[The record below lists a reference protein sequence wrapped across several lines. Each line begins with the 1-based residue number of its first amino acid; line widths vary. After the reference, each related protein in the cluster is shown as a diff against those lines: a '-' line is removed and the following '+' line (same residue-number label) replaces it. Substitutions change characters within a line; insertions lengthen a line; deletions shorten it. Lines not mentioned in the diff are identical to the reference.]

1 MFMKKMKLS
10 VKLIGSFCF
19 VSMMLLIG
27 GYIGIANIKNL
38 TESIVTIN
46 QVNTKPMAALGEVGV
61 LWQEQRAETKNAY
74 IQRFVFDKDITA
86 ELEKIA
92 AFNKR
97 GEKAMSVI
105 DLSVMSPEINKEYEN
120 LIALFIRQ
128 NPNTEKLLKM
138 MANGQRDETT
148 AFMNG
153 EVTLVDDRITE
164 SMKKIIDLE
173 IKQADATIQESVS
186 RAKAATWFVSIATLI
201 FFLLSLGIGFL
212 LSAMI
217 TRPINH
223 VVEGLSDGADQV
235 ASASNQVSS
244 SSQQLAEGTSEQ
256 AASLEETSSSI
267 EELSSMT
274 KQNADNA
281 GQAKAMME
289 QAGQIVGKVDQHMTE
304 MIDAMEEIKKSSD
317 ETGKIL
323 KTIDEI
329 AFQTNLLA
337 LNAAVEAARA
347 GEAGAGFAVVADEVR
362 NLAMRSAEA
371 AKNTNNLIEG
381 TIKAVKNGNELT
393 HKTKEAFEENRV
405 IAMKIG
411 QLVDEIATASNEQAH
426 GIAQI
431 NIAVSEMD
439 KVTQSTAANAEES
452 ASASEELSAQAEQMK
467 VFVEELVR
475 VVGGNSDAGAAYAY
489 GGSPK
494 RKHRSSGQIS
504 GAVNRPLLPTTGG
517 RGKEPALVAE
527 GKDGRGK
534 VVNPRQIIPLE
545 ESEFKD
551 F

>member
-1 MFMKKMKLS
+1 MKNMKLG
-10 VKLIGSFCF
+10 VKLIGGFM
-19 VSMMLLIG
+19 VIAVITLI
-27 GYIGIANIKNL
+27 
-38 TESIVTIN
+38 
-46 QVNTKPMAALGEVGV
+46 VGV
-61 LWQEQRAETKNAY
+61 LGITQINKIEKADVAMYEENVTGMAILGDLNDTYLSMRVAILYALVNKFARGNDVSNVSESFKAIDQKGMALLEKFDRTVKDPESRKLLDAFKADFGPYNAARDRTIQATIAGKLDEAMTGLAQAGEIGKRLTGTLAGMISRIDELAKQRAEN
-74 IQRFVFDKDITA
+74 
-86 ELEKIA
+86 
-92 AFNKR
+92 N
-97 GEKAMSVI
+97 
-105 DLSVMSPEINKEYEN
+105 
-120 LIALFIRQ
+120 
-128 NPNTEKLLKM
+128 
-138 MANGQRDETT
+138 
-148 AFMNG
+148 
-153 EVTLVDDRITE
+153 
-164 SMKKIIDLE
+164 
-173 IKQADATIQESVS
+173 QA
-186 RAKAATWFVSIATLI
+186 IATRANWI
-201 FFLLSLGIGFL
+201 SGIVTGLGIL
-212 LSAMI
+212 LAMGIGSLITLSI
-217 TRPINH
+217 TRPINR

-244 SSQQLAEGTSEQ
+244 SSQSLAEGTSEQ

-304 MIDAMEEIKKSSD
+304 MIKAIEEITKSSD
-317 ETGKIL
+317 ETGKII

-393 HKTKEAFEENRV
+393 QKTKEAFEENRV

-411 QLVDEIATASNEQAH
+411 QLVDEIATASNEQSH

-452 ASASEELSAQAEQMK
+452 ASASEELNAQAEQMK
-467 VFVEELVR
+467 TYVEDLMR
-475 VVGGNSDAGAAYAY
+475 VVGGSGRDDAGYAHED
-489 GGSPK
+489 S
-494 RKHRSSGQIS
+494 RK
-504 GAVNRPLLPTTGG
+504 RPLRSPGRIIGGMKRGLPSVASG
-517 RGKEPALVAE
+517 RGKELALTA
-527 GKDGRGK
+527 GKDTRGK
-534 VVNPRQIIPLE
+534 VVNPNQIIPME
-545 ESEFKD
+545 EDEFKD

>member
-1 MFMKKMKLS
+1 MASLTEMNEAYLAMRIQVLYGLVDKFVKGNDVSKVSDS
-10 VKLIGSFCF
+10 VKQLDQKVLAQVEKFDRTVKDPEARKLFDAFKADLTPYMSARDGVVRGAIAGNRDEALNALVEGSE
-19 VSMMLLIG
+19 G
-27 GYIGIANIKNL
+27 GKRL
-38 TESIVTIN
+38 S
-46 QVNTKPMAALGEVGV
+46 AALAGMISKNVE
-61 LWQEQRAETKNAY
+61 LAKQRAENNQSVAG
-74 IQRFVFDKDITA
+74 RA
-86 ELEKIA
+86 NWIA
-92 AFNKR
+92 
-97 GEKAMSVI
+97 GI
-105 DLSVMSPEINKEYEN
+105 
-120 LIALFIRQ
+120 
-128 NPNTEKLLKM
+128 
-138 MANGQRDETT
+138 
-148 AFMNG
+148 
-153 EVTLVDDRITE
+153 VTG
-164 SMKKIIDLE
+164 
-173 IKQADATIQESVS
+173 
-186 RAKAATWFVSIATLI
+186 
-201 FFLLSLGIGFL
+201 LGIL
-212 LSAMI
+212 LAMGIGSLLTLSI
-217 TRPINH
+217 TRPIKH

-256 AASLEETSSSI
+256 AASLEETSSSL
-267 EELSSMT
+267 EEMSSMT
-274 KQNADNA
+274 KQNAENA
-281 GQAKAMME
+281 QLASDMMTKEAGPNFQLMADRMGIMEKAM
-289 QAGQIVGKVDQHMTE
+289 QASVAASGETAKV
-304 MIDAMEEIKKSSD
+304 I
-317 ETGKIL
+317 

-362 NLAMRSAEA
+362 NLAMRSTEA
-371 AKNTNNLIEG
+371 AKSTQDLISNSTER
-381 TIKAVKNGNELT
+381 I
-393 HKTKEAFEENRV
+393 KEATSIYGQVSEVMDKNSQ
-405 IAMKIG
+405 IARKVTELIG
-411 QLVDEIATASNEQAH
+411 EIAAASQEQAH

-452 ASASEELSAQAEQMK
+452 ASASEELNAQAEQMK

-494 RKHRSSGQIS
+494 RKHRSSGQIT

-517 RGKEPALVAE
+517 RGKEPALAAE

>member
-1 MFMKKMKLS
+1 MKNMKLG
-10 VKLIGSFCF
+10 VKLIGGFM
-19 VSMMLLIG
+19 VIAVITLI
-27 GYIGIANIKNL
+27 
-38 TESIVTIN
+38 
-46 QVNTKPMAALGEVGV
+46 VGV
-61 LWQEQRAETKNAY
+61 LGITQINKIEKADAAMYEENVTGMAILGDLNDTYLSMRVAILYVLVDKFARGNDVSNASDSFKAIDQKGMALLEKFDRTVNDPESRKLLDAFKADSAPYNAARDKTIQATIAGKQDEAMAGLAQTAEIGKKMTGTLAGMISRTDELAKQRAENNQA
-74 IQRFVFDKDITA
+74 
-86 ELEKIA
+86 IA
-92 AFNKR
+92 GRANW
-97 GEKAMSVI
+97 
-105 DLSVMSPEINKEYEN
+105 
-120 LIALFIRQ
+120 IAGI
-128 NPNTEKLLKM
+128 
-138 MANGQRDETT
+138 
-148 AFMNG
+148 
-153 EVTLVDDRITE
+153 VTG
-164 SMKKIIDLE
+164 
-173 IKQADATIQESVS
+173 
-186 RAKAATWFVSIATLI
+186 
-201 FFLLSLGIGFL
+201 LGIL
-212 LSAMI
+212 LAMGI
-217 TRPINH
+217 GSLLTLSTTRPINH

-439 KVTQSTAANAEES
+439 KVTQQTAANAEES
-452 ASASEELSAQAEQMK
+452 ASASEELNAQAEQMK